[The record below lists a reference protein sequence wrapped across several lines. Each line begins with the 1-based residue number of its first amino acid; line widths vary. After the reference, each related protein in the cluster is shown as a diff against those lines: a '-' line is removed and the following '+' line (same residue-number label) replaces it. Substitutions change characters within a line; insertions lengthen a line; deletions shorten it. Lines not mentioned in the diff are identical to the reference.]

1 MKIAVGKHLDRRIAV
16 SEAERNGRCI
26 HCREIDTLRAALRDE
41 HNPVDEMLL
50 RHRMRHRADADR
62 HLMLCRIVGRH
73 RNVLL
78 LRRIDRVRLQF
89 LQRIAAA
96 RKIKCLVAVD
106 LNKMGFPRK
115 IKY

>member
-1 MKIAVGKHLDRRIAV
+1 
-16 SEAERNGRCI
+16 
-26 HCREIDTLRAALRDE
+26 
-41 HNPVDEMLL
+41 
-50 RHRMRHRADADR
+50 MRHRADADR
-62 HLMLCRIVGRH
+62 HLMLRRVVGRH
-73 RNVLL
+73 GNMLL

-96 RKIKCLVAVD
+96 RKIECLVAVD